1 MKHNFF
7 YIAAAIISL
16 IFLVL
21 TTAISFTFIFYV
33 RNTDVT
39 VPEADTI
46 YVYVSADIEDSSEEE
61 KNEYSRFIKTYN
73 GRIGIYDEA
82 GVLLQVIDVYT
93 KTLPKLDQ
101 DELQEGFWIETEKE
115 LYSII
120 EAYSD

>member
-16 IFLVL
+16 LFLVL
-21 TTAISFTFIFYV
+21 TAAISFTFIFYV

-73 GRIGIYDEA
+73 GRIGIYDET

-93 KTLPKLDQ
+93 KTLPMLDQ

>member
-16 IFLVL
+16 LFLVL
-21 TTAISFTFIFYV
+21 TAAISFTFIFYV

-61 KNEYSRFIKTYN
+61 KNEYSRFIKAYN
-73 GRIGIYDEA
+73 GRIGIYDEN

-93 KTLPKLDQ
+93 KTLPMLDQ